1 MFDFLEKLDLKSI
14 GKVISLINPVA
25 GIVIQ
30 SIDAIVKSENESI
43 SNDSTVKVLES
54 ISKSTGNNVDNE
66 LIAIVKAH
74 LDSKA

>member
-54 ISKSTGNNVDNE
+54 ISRSTGNNVDDE
-66 LIAIVKAH
+66 LLAIVKAH